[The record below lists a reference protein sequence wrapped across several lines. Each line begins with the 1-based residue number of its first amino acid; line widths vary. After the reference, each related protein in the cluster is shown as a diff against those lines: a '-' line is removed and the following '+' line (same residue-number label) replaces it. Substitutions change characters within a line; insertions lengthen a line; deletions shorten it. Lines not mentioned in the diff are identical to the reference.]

1 MSLTV
6 EKILQD
12 NKKRLNFKI
21 LNTGGKLTNEVVSSK
36 MNRPGLEL
44 TGFWDYFQKERIH
57 IFGMKEQKYLETVT
71 AERKKNVF
79 TKLFS
84 SGISCAVFAHGTKP
98 EKEILNLADL
108 YGVPLLYTEVLTV
121 DVIRIM
127 TDYLGWELAPRKV
140 VHGTLVD
147 VYGVGLLITGRS
159 GIGKSEI
166 ALDLVERGHR
176 LVSDDSVNII
186 RRADNV
192 LIGTGREL
200 LEHHL
205 EIRGIGIIN
214 IANMFGVRGIRKQKR
229 IEVQISLEDWDEN
242 KHYERVGAIDNMEN
256 ILGVDIPLVNLPI
269 YPGKN
274 ITVIAETIALNH
286 MLKIYGKN
294 AAKEFERILE
304 LKINEKRKQQ
314 KAVESYLKEDYE

>member
-1 MSLTV
+1 MRLTV
-6 EKILQD
+6 EKVFKD
-12 NKKRLNFKI
+12 NKDKLKLHLINAE
-21 LNTGGKLTNEVVSSK
+21 GKMDNEVVSSRL
-36 MNRPGLEL
+36 NRPGLEL
-44 TGFWDYFQKERIH
+44 TGFWEYFQKERIPV
-57 IFGMKEQKYLETVT
+57 FGMKEKKYLATVSIDK
-71 AERKKNVF
+71 KKNIF

-84 SGISCAVFAHGTKP
+84 SGIACALFAHGTKP
-98 EKEILNLADL
+98 EKYILDMADL
-108 YGVPLLYTEVLTV
+108 FKIPVFYSEVLTE
-121 DVIRIM
+121 DVIRILVE
-127 TDYLGWELAPRKV
+127 YLNWELAPRKI

-192 LIGTGREL
+192 LIGTGRHL

-214 IANMFGVRGIRKQKR
+214 IASMFGVRGIRKQKR
-229 IEVQISLEDWDEN
+229 IEVKINLEDWDEN
-242 KHYERVGAIDNMEN
+242 KEYERIGAIDKKESL
-256 ILGVDIPLVNLPI
+256 LGVDVPLVNLPI

-286 MLKIYGKN
+286 MLKVYGKN
-294 AAKEFERILE
+294 AAKDFEKMLE
-304 LKINEKRKQQ
+304 LKIKEKRK
-314 KAVESYLKEDYE
+314 KRGLENYLKGDFE

>member
-6 EKILQD
+6 EKVYKD
-12 NKKRLNFKI
+12 NKE
-21 LNTGGKLTNEVVSSK
+21 KLKLELLTTEGNMTNEVLSTRL
-36 MNRPGLEL
+36 NRPGLEL
-44 TGFWDYFQKERIH
+44 TGFWEYFQKDRIP
-57 IFGMKEQKYLETVT
+57 IFGMKEYKYLKTVS
-71 AERKKNVF
+71 EDHKKKVF

-84 SGISCAVFAHGTKP
+84 SGISCAIFAHGTKP
-98 EKEILNLADL
+98 EKFILDLAEIFKLPILFS
-108 YGVPLLYTEVLTV
+108 EILTV
-121 DVIRIM
+121 DIIRIM
-127 TDYLGWELAPRKV
+127 MDYLGWELAPRKL
-140 VHGTLVD
+140 VHGSLVD

-192 LIGTGREL
+192 LIGTGRAL

-242 KHYERVGAIDNMEN
+242 KQYERIGAVEVHEN
-256 ILGVDIPLVNLPI
+256 ILGVDIPMVKLPI
-269 YPGKN
+269 FPGKN

-294 AAKEFERILE
+294 AAREFEKILE
-304 LKINEKRKQQ
+304 MKIQEKRRRRDI
-314 KAVESYLKEDYE
+314 VDDYLKKDYE

>member
-6 EKILQD
+6 EKVFND
-12 NKKRLNFKI
+12 NKDKLKLQLI
-21 LNTGGKLTNEVVSSK
+21 NTGGKLENEIKSPRL
-36 MNRPGLEL
+36 NRPGLEL
-44 TGFWDYFQKERIH
+44 TGFWDYFQDDRIPV
-57 IFGMKEQKYLETVT
+57 FGMKESKYLTTVPKD
-71 AERKKNVF
+71 KKKEIF
-79 TKLFS
+79 SKLFS
-84 SGISCAVFAHGTKP
+84 SDIPFCIFAHGTQPAKF
-98 EKEILNLADL
+98 ILDLADL
-108 YGVPLLYTEVLTV
+108 FKIPVLHTEILTV
-121 DVIRIM
+121 DVIRVLM
-127 TDYLGWELAPRKV
+127 GYLNWELAARKI

-176 LVSDDSVNII
+176 LVSDDSVKII

-192 LIGTGREL
+192 LIGTGRHL

-214 IANMFGVRGIRKQKR
+214 IASMFGVRGIRKQKR
-229 IEVQISLEDWDEN
+229 IEVKINLEDWDEN
-242 KHYERVGAIDNMEN
+242 KSYERIGAVEKKVN
-256 ILGVDIPLVNLPI
+256 ILGVDVPLVSLPI

-286 MLKIYGKN
+286 MLKVYGKN
-294 AAKEFERILE
+294 AAKDFEKMLE
-304 LKINEKRKQQ
+304 LKIKEKRKKQS
-314 KAVESYLKEDYE
+314 VENYLKGDFE

>member
-1 MSLTV
+1 MNLTV
-6 EKILQD
+6 EKVFKE
-12 NKKRLNFKI
+12 NKEKLKLHLLNSHGDLSNEIISSRL
-21 LNTGGKLTNEVVSSK
+21 
-36 MNRPGLEL
+36 NRPGLEL
-44 TGFWDYFQKERIH
+44 TGFWEYYQKERLPIL
-57 IFGMKEQKYLETVT
+57 GMKEFKYLETVS
-71 AERKKNVF
+71 EEHKKQF
-79 TKLFS
+79 YTKLFS
-84 SGISCAVFAHGTKP
+84 SGISCVIYAHGIKP
-98 EKEILNLADL
+98 EENTIKIADL
-108 YGVPLLYTEVLTV
+108 FKIPIIVTELLTV
-121 DVIRIM
+121 DVLRVLM
-127 TDYLGWELAPRKV
+127 DYLSWELAPRKV
-140 VHGTLVD
+140 IHGTLVD
-147 VYGVGLLITGRS
+147 VYGVGLLVTGRS

-214 IANMFGVRGIRKQKR
+214 VANMFGVRGIRKQKR

-242 KHYERVGAIDNMEN
+242 TEYERIGAVDVHEN
-256 ILGVDIPLVNLPI
+256 ILGVDIPKVNLPI
-269 YPGKN
+269 FPGKN

-294 AAKEFERILE
+294 AAREFEKILE
-304 LKINEKRKQQ
+304 MKIQEKRRRRNV
-314 KAVESYLKEDYE
+314 VENYLKEDYE

>member
-6 EKILQD
+6 KKIFHD
-12 NKKRLNFKI
+12 NKEKLKLQIINTSGNMDNKI
-21 LNTGGKLTNEVVSSK
+21 VSSRI
-36 MNRPGLEL
+36 NRPGLEL
-44 TGFWDYFQKERIH
+44 TGFWEYFQKERVPV
-57 IFGMKEQKYLETVT
+57 FGMKEKKYLATISVE
-71 AERKKNVF
+71 KKKEVF
-79 TKLFS
+79 TKFFS
-84 SGISCAVFAHGTKP
+84 SGIACVFFAHGTMP
-98 EKEILNLADL
+98 ENYIIELADL
-108 YGVPLLYTEVLTV
+108 FGVPLLYSETLTV
-121 DVIRIM
+121 EVIRVLM
-127 TDYLGWELAPRKV
+127 DYLGWELAPRKI

-176 LVSDDSVNII
+176 LISDDSVNLI

-192 LIGTGREL
+192 LIGTGRHL

-214 IANMFGVRGIRKQKR
+214 VANMFGVRGIRKQKR
-229 IEVQISLEDWDEN
+229 IEVKINLEDWDDGIT
-242 KHYERVGAIDNMEN
+242 YERIGAVDTKEE
-256 ILGVDIPLVNLPI
+256 ILGVDIPLVKLPI
-269 YPGKN
+269 FPGKN

-294 AAKEFERILE
+294 AAKEFEKMLE
-304 LKINEKRKQQ
+304 VKIQEKRRKR
-314 KAVESYLKEDYE
+314 VVDNYLKEDFE

>member
-1 MSLTV
+1 MNLTV
-6 EKILQD
+6 DKVFQNNKEKLKLQLF
-12 NKKRLNFKI
+12 NK
-21 LNTGGKLTNEVVSSK
+21 GDLTNLIISDRL
-36 MNRPGLEL
+36 NRPGLEL
-44 TGFWDYFQKERIH
+44 TGFWEYYQKERIP
-57 IFGMKEQKYLETVT
+57 IFGMKESRYLATVS
-71 AERKKNVF
+71 EKHKKEVF

-84 SGISCAVFAHGTKP
+84 SGISCVFFAHGIIP
-98 EKEILNLADL
+98 DEMMLEIANK
-108 YGVPLLYTEVLTV
+108 YKVPLLVTELLTI
-121 DVIRIM
+121 DVIRILLE
-127 TDYLGWELAPRKV
+127 YLSWELAPRKI
-140 VHGTLVD
+140 VHGSLVD

-192 LIGTGREL
+192 LIGTGRAM

-214 IANMFGVRGIRKQKR
+214 IVDMFGVRGIRKQKR

-242 KHYERVGAIDNMEN
+242 KKYERIGAIEKLEA
-256 ILGVDIPLVNLPI
+256 ILDVEIPIVNLPI

-294 AAKEFERILE
+294 AAKDFEKILE
-304 LKINEKRKQQ
+304 IKIKQKQKSRKV
-314 KAVESYLKEDYE
+314 VENYLKEDFE

>member
-6 EKILQD
+6 KKIFHD
-12 NKKRLNFKI
+12 NKDKLKLKI
-21 LNTGGKLTNEVVSSK
+21 INTSGNLENKIVSSRI
-36 MNRPGLEL
+36 NRPGLEL
-44 TGFWDYFQKERIH
+44 TGFWEYFQKERVPV
-57 IFGMKEQKYLETVT
+57 FGMKEKKYLKTISDE
-71 AERKKNVF
+71 KKKEVF

-84 SGISCAVFAHGTKP
+84 SGITCAFFAHGTMP
-98 EKEILNLADL
+98 EDYIVELADL
-108 YGVPLLYTEVLTV
+108 FGVPLLYSETLTAE
-121 DVIRIM
+121 VIRVLM
-127 TDYLGWELAPRKV
+127 DYLGWELALRKV

-176 LVSDDSVNII
+176 LVSDDSVNLV

-192 LIGTGREL
+192 LIGTGRHL

-229 IEVQISLEDWDEN
+229 IEVKINLEDWDESQT
-242 KHYERVGAIDNMEN
+242 YERIGSVDKKED

-269 YPGKN
+269 FPGKN

-294 AAKEFERILE
+294 AAKEFEKMLE
-304 LKINEKRKQQ
+304 IKIQEKRRKRE
-314 KAVESYLKEDYE
+314 VENYLKEDFE

>member
-6 EKILQD
+6 KKIFHD
-12 NKKRLNFKI
+12 NKE
-21 LNTGGKLTNEVVSSK
+21 KLKLQIINPSGNLENVIVSYRI
-36 MNRPGLEL
+36 NRPGLEL
-44 TGFWDYFQKERIH
+44 TGFWEYFQKEH
-57 IFGMKEQKYLETVT
+57 VPVFGMKEKKYLATISED
-71 AERKKNVF
+71 KKKEIF

-84 SGISCAVFAHGTKP
+84 SGIACAFFAHGTMP
-98 EKEILNLADL
+98 EDYIIELADL
-108 YGVPLLYTEVLTV
+108 FGVPLLYSETLTSDIIRVL
-121 DVIRIM
+121 M
-127 TDYLGWELAPRKV
+127 DYLGWELAPRKI
-140 VHGTLVD
+140 VHGSLVD

-186 RRADNV
+186 RRTDNV
-192 LIGTGREL
+192 LIGTGRHL

-214 IANMFGVRGIRKQKR
+214 IADMFGVRGIRKQKR
-229 IEVQISLEDWDEN
+229 IEVKINLEDWDES
-242 KHYERVGAIDNMEN
+242 KTYERIGSVDNKEE
-256 ILGVDIPLVNLPI
+256 ILGVKIPLVKLPI

-294 AAKEFERILE
+294 AAKEFEKMLE
-304 LKINEKRKQQ
+304 LKIQEKQRK
-314 KAVESYLKEDYE
+314 KIVENYLKEDYE

>member
-6 EKILQD
+6 EKVFNE
-12 NKKRLNFKI
+12 NKEKLKLHL
-21 LNTGGKLTNEVVSSK
+21 LNTKGKMTNKIVSSR

-44 TGFWDYFQKERIH
+44 TGFWEYYQKERVP
-57 IFGMKEQKYLETVT
+57 IFGMKENKYLESVSD
-71 AERKKNVF
+71 EHKKSVF
-79 TKLFS
+79 KKLFS
-84 SGISCAVFAHGTKP
+84 SGIVCAIFAHGTKP
-98 EKEILNLADL
+98 DTSILELGDL
-108 YGVPLLYTEVLTV
+108 FEVPLIYTEVLTV
-121 DVIRIM
+121 EVMRVLGE
-127 TDYLGWELAPRKV
+127 YLGWELAPRKV

-166 ALDLVERGHR
+166 ALDLLERGHR

-192 LIGTGREL
+192 LIGKGRAL

-242 KHYERVGAIDNMEN
+242 KQYERIGAVDHLEN

-294 AAKEFERILE
+294 AAKEFEKILE
-304 LKINEKRKQQ
+304 LKIQEKRRQRTV
-314 KAVESYLKEDYE
+314 VEQYLKEDYE

>member
-1 MSLTV
+1 MNLSV
-6 EKILQD
+6 EKLYND
-12 NKKRLNFKI
+12 NKDLLKLKVINNTGKMDNKI
-21 LNTGGKLTNEVVSSK
+21 LSSRI
-36 MNRPGLEL
+36 NRPGLEL
-44 TGFWDYFQKERIH
+44 TGFWEYFQKERLPV
-57 IFGMKEQKYLETVT
+57 FGMKESKYLATISQ
-71 AERKKNVF
+71 AKKKEVF

-84 SGISCAVFAHGTKP
+84 SGISCALFAHGTMP
-98 EKEILNLADL
+98 ENFIIELADL
-108 YGVPLLYTEVLTV
+108 FGIPLLYSETLTSE
-121 DVIRIM
+121 VIRILM
-127 TDYLGWELAPRKV
+127 DYLGWELAPRKI

-176 LVSDDSVNII
+176 LVSDDSVNLI

-192 LIGTGREL
+192 LIGTGRHL

-229 IEVQISLEDWDEN
+229 IEVKINLEDWDEN
-242 KHYERVGAIDNMEN
+242 KTYERIGATETIEE
-256 ILGVDIPLVNLPI
+256 ILGVQIPLVNLPI
-269 YPGKN
+269 FPGKN

-294 AAKEFERILE
+294 AAQEFEKMLDQ
-304 LKINEKRKQQ
+304 KIQEKRRKRI
-314 KAVESYLKEDYE
+314 VENYLKEDYE